1 MKHVRLLLVDGYN
14 ILRSGSL
21 YSDLVEQDLQ
31 SARARLV
38 DDLAAVTQGEFETVV
53 VFDGA
58 GNPHSDGTEHAVAGL
73 TVVFSPYGVEADAV
87 IEGRARRA
95 RESGRRVVVA
105 TSDAT
110 TQWTVLGEGV
120 TRMSAAELTA
130 QLREDTQE
138 MSGHSPS
145 GSLKGT
151 VSERIDSEVR
161 RRLDEWARA

>member
-1 MKHVRLLLVDGYN
+1 MRELRLLLVDGYN
-14 ILRSGSL
+14 ILRAGAL
-21 YSDLVEQDLQ
+21 YGDLAERDLQ
-31 SARARLV
+31 SARVRLV
-38 DDLAAVTQGEFETVV
+38 DDLAGVTQGEYETVI

-58 GNPHSDGTEHAVAGL
+58 GNPHSDGAAHHVAGV
-73 TVVFSPYGVEADAV
+73 TVIFSPFGVEADAI
-87 IEGRARRA
+87 IEARARRA
-95 RESGRRVVVA
+95 RDVGRRVVVA

-120 TRMSAAELTA
+120 TRMSAMELTS

-138 MSGHSPS
+138 MRGHSPS

-161 RRLDEWARA
+161 RRLDEWARD